1 MFKKHDL
8 RAEETKKAI
17 LEAAGKLF
25 AAHGFESVTIREIAK
40 EAGCSHTTIYL
51 YFKDKEGLLH
61 DLSMPALNQLERQ
74 FETILSEEKLSLEE
88 KLRGLSRE
96 FIRFCLLKRNMF
108 TILFTERAGRVD
120 EAEPELDINRTRNKL
135 FASMMAALQG
145 CLELQQHDN
154 RLLTFSRIYYFALY
168 GIVGTYAHSE
178 ESYEQL
184 RERLGSTFDD
194 MVDVLLAGFKKKL
207 NREEGTI

>member
-1 MFKKHDL
+1 MLKKKDL

-25 AAHGFESVTIREIAK
+25 AARGFESVTIREIAK

-74 FETILSEEKLSLEE
+74 FETILSEEKLSPEE

-120 EAEPELDINRTRNKL
+120 EAEPELDINRMRNKL
-135 FASMMAALQG
+135 FARMMAALQG
-145 CLELQQHDN
+145 CLELKQNDN

-184 RERLGSTFDD
+184 QKRLGSTFDD

-207 NREEGTI
+207 SREEGTT